1 MAEGDRDVYRRSQ
14 AALAREKEI
23 MKDVDGWEVG
33 YPLLGPA
40 LLSALGG
47 VLSSSVALAEMNGS
61 PSADRQICLQH
72 QEVHAIDYC
81 CLIESS
87 YALGTRALTFSR
99 YFEATKPAC
108 SFLIMQVWFSRHTD
122 AWPELYQHLSTSVK
136 GRKGKVDDALRTDQ
150 LRYTIIT

>member
-87 YALGTRALTFSR
+87 TCEQCTRAKA
-99 YFEATKPAC
+99 ATPARGDLA
-108 SFLIMQVWFSRHTD
+108 SGI
-122 AWPELYQHLSTSVK
+122 LS
-136 GRKGKVDDALRTDQ
+136 
-150 LRYTIIT
+150 